1 MRQSQ
6 ARNRKFRLSGGQIQ
20 RDSQEED
27 VNARTKSF
35 MTGLFIV
42 LIAVVLVSITV
53 AAQDGPG
60 KLHWKLRLNE
70 TRGPIRTADMSEPS
84 GNAALS
90 EILGGPTNGSD
101 NAYLIYTRM
110 AAGAHGPAL
119 FTLPVED
126 DYVVLSGKMTV
137 QIGTDKFVAG
147 PNTAVVVPPNTP
159 HAFWNAEGG
168 SEANFE
174 VIASANPHKD
184 LSRDLMSMLK
194 PAQATKV
201 ENAAKCIREI
211 KFLAV
216 SDLKPGLN
224 GQAWTD
230 VTKGSPI
237 QVRLDSALKGNG
249 NTKTHVHL
257 FEQVYFGTE
266 GDMSLTFG
274 LENLTVKK
282 GDIAI
287 IPPGL
292 LHANASTTAVERHI
306 TLLLPQPPPG
316 SGPADIDF
324 ERTSPAAGG
333 GTNP

>member
-1 MRQSQ
+1 M
-6 ARNRKFRLSGGQIQ
+6 KGQ
-20 RDSQEED
+20 
-27 VNARTKSF
+27 TKSF
-35 MTGLFIV
+35 VARPFVV
-42 LIAVVLVSITV
+42 LLAVVAMAITV
-53 AAQDGPG
+53 AAQEGSG
-60 KLHWKLRLNE
+60 KLHWKLRVNE
-70 TRGPIRTADMSEPS
+70 TRGPIRTADTSQPS

-126 DYVVLSGKMTV
+126 DYVALSGRMTI
-137 QIGTDKFVAG
+137 QIGTEKFVVG
-147 PNTAVVVPPNTP
+147 PYTAVVVPPNTP
-159 HAFWNAEGG
+159 HEFWNAQSDQET
-168 SEANFE
+168 NFE
-174 VIASANPHKD
+174 VISSANPHED
-184 LSRDLMSMLK
+184 LARDLMAMLK

-211 KFLAV
+211 KFVPA

-230 VTKGSPI
+230 VTKGSPF
-237 QVRLDSALKGNG
+237 QVRLDSALEGNG
-249 NTKTHVHL
+249 NTTTHVHI

-266 GDMSLTFG
+266 GDMSLTYG
-274 LENLTVKK
+274 LESLTVRK

-287 IPPGL
+287 IPPGVV
-292 LHANASTTAVERHI
+292 HANASTTAVERHI

-316 SGPADIDF
+316 SGPADIQF
-324 ERTSPAAGG
+324 EKKAPPTSRA
-333 GTNP
+333 TNP

>member
-1 MRQSQ
+1 M
-6 ARNRKFRLSGGQIQ
+6 AVAFL
-20 RDSQEED
+20 
-27 VNARTKSF
+27 A
-35 MTGLFIV
+35 MTG
-42 LIAVVLVSITV
+42 ASED
-53 AAQDGPG
+53 APG

-70 TRGPIRTADMSEPS
+70 TRGPIRTPDMSEPS
-84 GNAALS
+84 GSVALS

-110 AAGAHGPAL
+110 AAGARGPAL

-147 PNTAVVVPPNTP
+147 PYTAVVVPPNTP
-159 HAFWNAEGG
+159 HEVWNAESGP
-168 SEANFE
+168 EANFE

-201 ENAAKCIREI
+201 DDAAKCIREI
-211 KFLAV
+211 KFLPVA
-216 SDLKPGLN
+216 DLKPGLN

-237 QVRLDSALKGNG
+237 QVRLDSALQGNG
-249 NTKTHVHL
+249 NTKTHIHL

-266 GDMSLTFG
+266 GDMSLTYG

-282 GDIAI
+282 GDLAI
-287 IPPGL
+287 IPPGV
-292 LHANASTTAVERHI
+292 LHANASTTAVGRHI

-324 ERTSPAAGG
+324 ERTSPAGK
-333 GTNP
+333 

>member
-1 MRQSQ
+1 M
-6 ARNRKFRLSGGQIQ
+6 KIRLRGDRSQ
-20 RDSQEED
+20 RDLQEEEMK
-27 VNARTKSF
+27 ARLKF
-35 MTGLFIV
+35 FIAGLFVV
-42 LIAVVLVSITV
+42 LIALLTLPMTV
-53 AAQDGPG
+53 AAQTGQG

-70 TRGPIRTADMSEPS
+70 TRGPIRTADMSAPS

-126 DYVVLSGKMTV
+126 DYVVLSGKMTI

-147 PNTAVVVPPNTP
+147 PYTAVVVPPNTP
-159 HAFWNAEGG
+159 HEVWNAEADPEG
-168 SEANFE
+168 NFE
-174 VIASANPHKD
+174 VISSADPHKD

-211 KFLAV
+211 KFIAA

-224 GQAWTD
+224 GQAWTG
-230 VTKGSPI
+230 VTQGSGF

-249 NTKTHVHL
+249 NTTTHIHP

-266 GDMSLTFG
+266 GDMSLTYG
-274 LENLTVKK
+274 LESLTVRK

-292 LHANASTTAVERHI
+292 VHANASTTAVERHI

-316 SGPADIDF
+316 SGPIDIEFD
-324 ERTSPAAGG
+324 RKNPAGAA

>member
-1 MRQSQ
+1 MK
-6 ARNRKFRLSGGQIQ
+6 AEPKFLAAGLCAVLSG
-20 RDSQEED
+20 
-27 VNARTKSF
+27 AMLLA
-35 MTGLFIV
+35 MT
-42 LIAVVLVSITV
+42 
-53 AAQDGPG
+53 AASKPSEG
-60 KLHWKLRLNE
+60 KLHWNLRLNE
-70 TRGPIRTADMSEPS
+70 TRGPIRTADTSEPS

-110 AAGAHGPAL
+110 AEGAHGPAM
-119 FTLPVED
+119 FTLPAED
-126 DYVVLSGKMTV
+126 DYVVLAGKMTV

-147 PNTAVVVPPNTP
+147 PYTAVVVPPNTP
-159 HAFWNAEGG
+159 HTVWNADAG

-174 VIASANPHKD
+174 VISSADPHKD

-201 ENAAKCIREI
+201 ENADKCIRNI
-211 KFLAV
+211 KLIAA

-230 VTKGSPI
+230 PSKGSPI
-237 QVRLDSALKGNG
+237 QVRLDSALQGNG
-249 NTKTHVHL
+249 NTRMHIHI

-266 GDMSLTFG
+266 GDMSLTYG
-274 LENLTVKK
+274 LENLTLRK

-292 LHANASTTAVERHI
+292 IHANASSTAVSRHI
-306 TLLLPQPPPG
+306 TLLLPAPLPN
-316 SGPADIDF
+316 SGPADIEF
-324 ERTSPAAGG
+324 ERKAPAPAGG
-333 GTNP
+333 NGN